1 MKKVVFITGTRAD
14 YGKLKSIILKL
25 QSKNKIK
32 AHLYVTGMH
41 NLKMY
46 GATYDEIAK
55 DKIKNVKRFQ
65 NQIPFDPMDKIF
77 SKTSLQFSNYIR
89 SVNPDMII
97 VHGDRIES
105 LACAIIGLLNNVKV
119 GHIEGGELSGTV
131 DEMIRHSISK
141 ISNYHFVTNK
151 FAKKRLLQMGEK
163 KSSIFII
170 GSPDVDI
177 ILRKDLPTLKKA
189 KKRYG
194 IKFDDYSIGILH
206 PVTTDIKNLKKYSS
220 IFVNSMINSGKKYI
234 LIYPNNDSGHTYI
247 LNSYKKLK
255 NNSNFR
261 IFSSLRFEY
270 FLTFLKN
277 ANFIIGNSSAGIVE
291 APYYGTPCINLGN
304 RQKNRANIKSVINSS
319 FSTKNILNLINI
331 YSDRRFKTVS
341 HFGLGNSNKKFIDVL
356 YKNNKIWD
364 GENQKYF
371 KEYD

>member
-119 GHIEGGELSGTV
+119 SAIAPKKYEIKIWFQLLFVFIFRMLKYIKASV
-131 DEMIRHSISK
+131 NAASNI
-141 ISNYHFVTNK
+141 ISNPSCLKFSFTSFSLNISLPFLLLCFV
-151 FAKKRLLQMGEK
+151 
-163 KSSIFII
+163 S
-170 GSPDVDI
+170 
-177 ILRKDLPTLKKA
+177 
-189 KKRYG
+189 
-194 IKFDDYSIGILH
+194 
-206 PVTTDIKNLKKYSS
+206 
-220 IFVNSMINSGKKYI
+220 
-234 LIYPNNDSGHTYI
+234 
-247 LNSYKKLK
+247 
-255 NNSNFR
+255 
-261 IFSSLRFEY
+261 
-270 FLTFLKN
+270 FL
-277 ANFIIGNSSAGIVE
+277 
-291 APYYGTPCINLGN
+291 
-304 RQKNRANIKSVINSS
+304 SS
-319 FSTKNILNLINI
+319 FPSVPSFLPVLNPSFLFEE
-331 YSDRRFKTVS
+331 RM
-341 HFGLGNSNKKFIDVL
+341 
-356 YKNNKIWD
+356 
-364 GENQKYF
+364 
-371 KEYD
+371 

>member
-119 GHIEGGELSGTV
+119 GHIEDGELS
-131 DEMIRHSISK
+131 
-141 ISNYHFVTNK
+141 
-151 FAKKRLLQMGEK
+151 
-163 KSSIFII
+163 
-170 GSPDVDI
+170 
-177 ILRKDLPTLKKA
+177 
-189 KKRYG
+189 
-194 IKFDDYSIGILH
+194 
-206 PVTTDIKNLKKYSS
+206 
-220 IFVNSMINSGKKYI
+220 
-234 LIYPNNDSGHTYI
+234 
-247 LNSYKKLK
+247 
-255 NNSNFR
+255 
-261 IFSSLRFEY
+261 
-270 FLTFLKN
+270 
-277 ANFIIGNSSAGIVE
+277 
-291 APYYGTPCINLGN
+291 
-304 RQKNRANIKSVINSS
+304 
-319 FSTKNILNLINI
+319 
-331 YSDRRFKTVS
+331 
-341 HFGLGNSNKKFIDVL
+341 
-356 YKNNKIWD
+356 
-364 GENQKYF
+364 
-371 KEYD
+371 